1 MEKKKLAIFIQAR
14 YSSTRYPGKILKKIG
29 NISFFEYLIQRL
41 NKSKYNKNIY
51 VLSTPDPKNNL
62 IKEICKKYSIPF
74 FKGPEKNVLKRF
86 FLAYKKFN
94 PENIVRITSDCP
106 FIDFKILDKMIEL
119 HLKTK
124 SDYTTN
130 DLPATF
136 PDGLDI
142 EIFKSKILIKAQRN
156 LKSNSPDREH
166 VTSIMRKNPKIKIL
180 NFKSKE
186 DFSFL
191 RLTLDEKEDEV
202 VLKNVYKY
210 FNKKKKTFF
219 TYDDIIKL

>member
-1 MEKKKLAIFIQAR
+1 M
-14 YSSTRYPGKILKKIG
+14 
-29 NISFFEYLIQRL
+29 
-41 NKSKYNKNIY
+41 
-51 VLSTPDPKNNL
+51 
-62 IKEICKKYSIPF
+62 
-74 FKGPEKNVLKRF
+74 
-86 FLAYKKFN
+86 
-94 PENIVRITSDCP
+94 RITSDCP

-156 LKSNSPDREH
+156 LKTNSPDREH

-191 RLTLDEKEDEV
+191 RLTLDEKEDQAHRDPVRTIPPRTKGKQDPAWTPGPTEEPYQ
-202 VLKNVYKY
+202 L
-210 FNKKKKTFF
+210 
-219 TYDDIIKL
+219 LGQLA

>member
-1 MEKKKLAIFIQAR
+1 MEKKLAIFIQAR

-41 NKSKYNKNIY
+41 NKSMYNKNIY
-51 VLSTPDPKNNL
+51 VLSTPDPKNNS

-74 FKGPEKNVLKRF
+74 FKGPEKDVLKRF

-94 PENIVRITSDCP
+94 PQNIVRITSDCP
-106 FIDFKILDKMIEL
+106 FIDFKILDKMIGL
-119 HLKTK
+119 HFRTK

-136 PDGLDI
+136 PDGLDV
-142 EIFKSKILIKAQRN
+142 EIFKSKLLIKAQKN
-156 LKSNSPDREH
+156 LKTNSPDREH
-166 VTSIMRKNPKIKIL
+166 VTSFMRKSSKIKKL

-191 RLTLDEKEDEV
+191 RLTL
-202 VLKNVYKY
+202 
-210 FNKKKKTFF
+210 
-219 TYDDIIKL
+219 